1 MSFEVE
7 GFSPPEFRF
16 TEGQDGGP
24 DLFEPLANV
33 SEASAHA
40 GEATLDRRCE

>member
-7 GFSPPEFRF
+7 GFCPPESPTF

-24 DLFEPLANV
+24 DRFEPLANV

-40 GEATLDRRCE
+40 GEATLTG